1 MTGDDRASDAATTPG
16 AGAGDGTDGEQGEH
30 GDDEAT
36 PLASPGLID
45 RIADRID
52 AVQRRF
58 RPVAFVVAVLKRLGE
73 DRGGEHTAIISYY
86 GFLSLLP
93 LLLVVVTVLGKVL
106 EHDRELQERILD
118 TVLGGFPIVGDALRE
133 NVRALD
139 TSGSILVLGLLF
151 SLWGALGVIQAF
163 QEACNT
169 MWGVPR
175 HARPDI
181 FRRVARGLGLLAILG
196 TAVLV
201 VTIGTPLLL
210 ALPLPTL
217 ASALTVLAGTALAVG
232 VLLLAFQLLT
242 AVRIPWRSLLPGAIV
257 GGVLLTLLNALGGIY
272 LSRVVAR
279 AGNLYGTFAVVI
291 GLFVW
296 IALFARL
303 VLIAYEVNVVADRR
317 LWPRSTSGRNLGPAD
332 LRALRELVTREAL
345 VAGQQVTSVV
355 EELPTGDAG
364 GQGGSVGDV
373 GDDGAGGASGSDGSN
388 GSPSSAEGAREPAAR
403 PEVSGPSAGGRG
415 GRAGG

>member
-175 HARPDI
+175 HSRPDI

-296 IALFARL
+296 IAMFARL

-364 GQGGSVGDV
+364 GQGGSVGDD
-373 GDDGAGGASGSDGSN
+373 GNDGAGGASGSDGSN

>member
-1 MTGDDRASDAATTPG
+1 MTGEDDATHDGPGELAAAPG
-16 AGAGDGTDGEQGEH
+16 
-30 GDDEAT
+30 
-36 PLASPGLID
+36 SPGLID
-45 RIADRID
+45 RIADRVD
-52 AVQRRF
+52 AFQRRY
-58 RPVAFVVAVLKRLGE
+58 RPLAFVVAVFKRLGE

-106 EHDRELQERILD
+106 EGDPELQQRILD

-139 TSGSILVLGLLF
+139 TSGAVLVLGLVF
-151 SLWGALGVIQAF
+151 SLWGALGVVQAF

-196 TAVLV
+196 SAVLL

-210 ALPLPTL
+210 ALPLPVL
-217 ASALTVLAGTALAVG
+217 ASGLTVLAGTAMAVG

-317 LWPRSTSGRNLGPAD
+317 LWPRSTSGRDLGPAD
-332 LRALRELVTREAL
+332 LRALDELVTREAL
-345 VAGQQVTSVV
+345 VAHQQVTSIV
-355 EELPTGDAG
+355 EEPPVPSEGAAAGAEPAGLSEPTGD
-364 GQGGSVGDV
+364 
-373 GDDGAGGASGSDGSN
+373 
-388 GSPSSAEGAREPAAR
+388 PAD
-403 PEVSGPSAGGRG
+403 PG
-415 GRAGG
+415 GRAAPDDPPRR

>member
-1 MTGDDRASDAATTPG
+1 MTGDDRASDAATTTG
-16 AGAGDGTDGEQGEH
+16 TGTGAGDGTTGGT

-36 PLASPGLID
+36 PPASPGLID

-106 EHDRELQERILD
+106 EDDKDLQQRILD

-139 TSGSILVLGLLF
+139 TSGSILVLGLVF

-210 ALPLPTL
+210 ALPLPAV

-257 GGVLLTLLNALGGIY
+257 GGVLLTLLNSLGGIY

-332 LRALRELVTREAL
+332 LRALHELVTREAL
-345 VAGQQVTSVV
+345 VVGQQVTSVV
-355 EELPTGDAG
+355 EEPPAGAPAPANDTTSGDPEGSDGADASG
-364 GQGGSVGDV
+364 GPATTDN
-373 GDDGAGGASGSDGSN
+373 GAGGGR
-388 GSPSSAEGAREPAAR
+388 SAT
-403 PEVSGPSAGGRG
+403 
-415 GRAGG
+415 

>member
-1 MTGDDRASDAATTPG
+1 MTGDDSGEARDEEPADADAV
-16 AGAGDGTDGEQGEH
+16 AGAPST
-30 GDDEAT
+30 EAT
-36 PLASPGLID
+36 PGLID

-52 AVQRRF
+52 AFQRRF
-58 RPVAFVVAVLKRLGE
+58 RPLAFVVAVLKRLGE

-106 EHDRELQERILD
+106 ADDPDLQRRILD

-139 TSGSILVLGLLF
+139 ANGSILVVGLLF

-196 TAVLV
+196 TAVIV

-332 LRALRELVTREAL
+332 LRALDELVTREAL
-345 VAGQQVTSVV
+345 VAHQQVTSIV
-355 EELPTGDAG
+355 EEPPMGPPARPDPAPGDDADDREGDDRGDAG
-364 GQGGSVGDV
+364 EAPIRS
-373 GDDGAGGASGSDGSN
+373 
-388 GSPSSAEGAREPAAR
+388 ER
-403 PEVSGPSAGGRG
+403 
-415 GRAGG
+415 